1 MTTYKI
7 KIRSNSKIQTLFF
20 LLFCLII
27 FINPFPLGS
36 NRVWAWSFE
45 ALFATSLIA
54 LMIIFSIFSK
64 TSISWHRLAY
74 MKFELSLIVFWLV
87 VNVLY
92 LIPVPLSILTLISP
106 TVAQAYTE
114 INQSSGYLSLD
125 VYATFETLMLSLYY
139 FTIFILGVTLVN
151 TRKRIKY
158 VLAVFLILGVFES
171 IYSMYLVSIGQ
182 TGTLIQVTTVSVF
195 NASGTFINKNHLVA
209 FLSLCFILG
218 LTLRM
223 ILTKDDNDESYLG
236 LKVRMIRYV
245 SRPLRLLDFS
255 LFLILAGIWNT
266 HSRAGLL
273 SFILSILFLLLLV
286 GLIKKIKMINY
297 KTIISAILLSIL
309 LVIVVAD
316 DIGYIL
322 ETLGVKSDDSMRY
335 ILNSAQGRLLAF
347 EQVVENFSQYWFTG
361 VGPGAYP
368 VFFVNHRS
376 IEQTAF
382 FDHAH
387 NDYIEFI
394 IEYGVF
400 SFIIL
405 LLMILFLYRIMKY
418 AIKMN
423 KLFYQFLAVGV
434 VSSMI
439 YMLLHGNMDFNAR
452 IPANIVTIIVA
463 ISVIYGK
470 IVMSDVNIIK
480 K

>member
-1 MTTYKI
+1 MATNNI
-7 KIRSNSKIQTLFF
+7 KNRSNSKILTLFF
-20 LLFCLII
+20 LLLCLII
-27 FINPFPLGS
+27 FITPLPLGS

-45 ALFATSLIA
+45 ALFATGLITS
-54 LMIIFSIFSK
+54 MVIFSIFSK
-64 TSISWHRLAY
+64 SAIGWHRLKY
-74 MKFELSLIVFWLV
+74 MKLELSLIVFWLL
-87 VNVLY
+87 VNMLY
-92 LIPVPLSILTLISP
+92 LIPIPLSILAVISP
-106 TVAQAYTE
+106 SIAQSYAE
-114 INQSSGYLSLD
+114 VNQSAGYLSLD

-139 FTIFILGVTLVN
+139 FIIFILGIILIN
-151 TRKRIKY
+151 SRKRIKY
-158 VLAVFLILGVFES
+158 VLAIFLTLGVFEA
-171 IYSMYLVSIGQ
+171 IYGMYLVSIGQ
-182 TGTLIQVTTVSVF
+182 TGTLVQVTTVSVF
-195 NASGTFINKNHLVA
+195 HASGTFINKNHLVA

-223 ILTKDDNDESYLG
+223 ILTKDDGDESYLG
-236 LKVRMIRYV
+236 LKIRIIKYI

-273 SFILSILFLLLLV
+273 SFILALLFLGILV
-286 GLIKKIKMINY
+286 GLIKNIK
-297 KTIISAILLSIL
+297 KVGSKKIISVLLLSVL
-309 LVIVVAD
+309 LMIVVAD

-322 ETLGVKSDDSMRY
+322 ETLGARSNDSMQY
-335 ILNSAQGRLLAF
+335 VLNSAQGRLLAF

-376 IEQTAF
+376 IDQTAF

-400 SFIIL
+400 SLIIL
-405 LLMILFLYRIMKY
+405 LLMIIFLYRIIKY
-418 AIKMN
+418 ALKAN
-423 KLFYQFLAVGV
+423 HLFYQLLAVGV
-434 VSSMI
+434 VSGMI

-470 IVMSDVNIIK
+470 IVMSDIKVIK